1 VLKFNEGAPI
11 SGLFVFLD
19 VFLDAFSGAFLGAP
33 HASAAI
39 SLSLKR

>member
-1 VLKFNEGAPI
+1 VLKFDEGPLI
-11 SGLFVFLD
+11 SGLFVFSD

-39 SLSLKR
+39 SLSFKR